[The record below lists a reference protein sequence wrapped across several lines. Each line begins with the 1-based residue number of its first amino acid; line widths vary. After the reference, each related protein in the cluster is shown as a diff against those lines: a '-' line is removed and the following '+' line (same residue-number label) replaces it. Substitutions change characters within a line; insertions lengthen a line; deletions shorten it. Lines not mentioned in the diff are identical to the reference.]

1 MKAASFLGL
10 LGLVSHQA
18 VADPTW
24 PSHIDELEEIMF
36 QLKSFR
42 TRKFAD
48 TISPCQTEA
57 SGPGRVNAAE
67 WLRVGFHDTAPANS
81 FFGRGGLDGSLQYEL
96 TSTENK
102 GPGLRTTIEFMAPFI
117 SSKSS
122 LSDLLALGVY
132 ASVRSCG
139 GPVVTYRAGRI
150 DATRKGDPG
159 VPQPENSVLS
169 FQQQFERM
177 GFSNSEMIE
186 LTACGHTI
194 GGVHTSD
201 FADIIDPATIV
212 NGQATLDGSVAV
224 FDNKVIT
231 EYLDGSTKNPLVVGP
246 SVARGKNSDF
256 KVFNSDRNVTAQKLA
271 DAATFRDACQRVL
284 TKMINIVPPT
294 VTLSD
299 PITPYKVKPVGLQLT
314 LDGGGNSL
322 FFTGYI
328 RVRTTGLADHAI
340 TNVVITYKNRDG
352 GSSCGSKG
360 CTITATEQGVAQGF
374 DDTFAF
380 FPVDTEIPAATG
392 ISSFTLVVNYA
403 DGKSEAF
410 DNNGQSYP
418 LQDAVLL
425 QQPQSCVLGST
436 GASTITAAVR
446 NDRVADGA
454 KATISYKIP
463 QTNSPAPALRT
474 ATIDLV
480 KGACVGQYT
489 FFSADYTIAGGRA
502 YEARVDV
509 TNGNYV
515 DAFKPVVEFGGT
527 CRAFENPAQCG
538 GSGSSSTTSTTST
551 TAGSSTTS
559 VSEPTGSSGTS
570 ETVTGSSSDSS
581 VSSSTT
587 SVSVSSTE
595 SSTSSSVSSTTSS
608 TTSSTPSS
616 TPGST
621 PSSTTSSTTS
631 SSSSSTS
638 EEVKT
643 TPSTTPSTTSS
654 SSTTSSAEP
663 TVGPQHRE
671 TVGGYNLVSCWT
683 DRVDRRTLDSA
694 YKATDDMTLEMCAEF
709 CSDFIYWGAE
719 YGRECKLPPPP
730 PMFEDHL
737 RSVY

>member
-24 PSHIDELEEIMF
+24 PSRIDELEEIMF
-36 QLKSFR
+36 QLQSFR
-42 TRKFAD
+42 ARKFAD

-67 WLRVGFHDTAPANS
+67 WLRTGFHDMAPANS
-81 FFGRGGLDGSLQYEL
+81 FFSRGGLDGSLQYEL

-102 GPGLRTTIEFMAPFI
+102 GPGLRTTIEFMVPFM

-122 LSDLLALGVY
+122 LSDLIALGVY

-139 GPVVTYRAGRI
+139 GPAVTYRAGRI
-150 DATRKGDPG
+150 DATRRGDPG
-159 VPQPENSVLS
+159 VPQPENTVLS

-177 GFSNSEMIE
+177 GFTNSEMVE
-186 LTACGHTI
+186 VTACGHTI

-201 FADIIDPATIV
+201 FADIIDPASV
-212 NGQATLDGSVAV
+212 VDGQATLDGSVAV
-224 FDNKVIT
+224 FDNKIIT

-246 SVARGKNSDF
+246 SIARGKNSDF
-256 KVFNSDRNVTAQKLA
+256 KVFNSDRNVTAQALA
-271 DAATFRDACQRVL
+271 DAATFRTACQRVL
-284 TKMINIVPPT
+284 SKMIDVVPPG
-294 VTLSD
+294 VTLTD

-340 TNVVITYKNRDG
+340 TNVVITYKNHDG
-352 GSSCGSKG
+352 GSSCGSQG
-360 CTITATEQGVAQGF
+360 CTITATEQGVSQGF

-380 FPVDTEIPAATG
+380 FPVDHEIPAATG

-425 QQPQSCVLGST
+425 QHPQSCLLGST

-446 NDRVADGA
+446 NDRLADGA
-454 KATISYKIP
+454 KALISYKVS

-480 KGACVGQYT
+480 KGACVGKYT
-489 FFSADYTIAGGRA
+489 LFSADYTIAGGRA
-502 YEARVDV
+502 YEARIDV
-509 TNGNYV
+509 INGNYV
-515 DAFKPVVEFGGT
+515 DAFKPAVEVGGT
-527 CRAFENPAQCG
+527 CRTFENPAQCDSS
-538 GSGSSSTTSTTST
+538 SGSSSTTSTTST

-587 SVSVSSTE
+587 SVSVSPTE

-616 TPGST
+616 TP
-621 PSSTTSSTTS
+621 SSTTS

-638 EEVKT
+638 DEVNT
-643 TPSTTPSTTSS
+643 TPSTTPSTTTS
-654 SSTTSSAEP
+654 SSTSSSAEP
-663 TVGPQHRE
+663 TVSLHHRE

-683 DRVDRRTLDSA
+683 DRVDRRTLEGA
-694 YKATDDMTLEMCAEF
+694 YKAGDDLTLEMCAEF

-719 YGRECKLPPPP
+719 YGRECKLLSN
-730 PMFEDHL
+730 FEDL
-737 RSVY
+737 WSGML